1 MPGNCASTL
10 YPAAESSQMSSQA
23 CTELQENCMPHRY
36 VVLLCCGRKP
46 LQSREVEAVFTC
58 TTPLAEVWQLF
69 TSCLGHCEKF
79 LFFCLH
85 DLMVCQTG
93 SRLRAV
99 QDGLRV
105 ALQPSPLWE
114 RLVAAKPCCP
124 EPGSARPP
132 WLTLARFPA
141 QHLQSELGSSALFLT
156 GCCVF

>member
-105 ALQPSPLWE
+105 ALQPSPL
-114 RLVAAKPCCP
+114 LGKACCCKAMLP
-124 EPGSARPP
+124 RAWLSQPSLASLADTGRVSCSTSA
-132 WLTLARFPA
+132 
-141 QHLQSELGSSALFLT
+141 
-156 GCCVF
+156 V